1 MLVDSYR
8 QHGVP
13 EKLVLSSF
21 FFPFG
26 LLTFPQLL
34 CPCLLM
40 AKISLSVCV
49 YSCVYRG
56 TPSYTLTT
64 SSVFL
69 IHFTVLRFILFQ
81 PSLSQGYEFLKS
93 RDLTLFCIL
102 IQNTVLSTQQSVIHV
117 KYSNGCFAQKSDV
130 LAWFCKFMR
139 SGLMVLT
146 QTVKI
151 FNRT

>member
-1 MLVDSYR
+1 MKLFNKPSFMLVDSYR

-93 RDLTLFCIL
+93 RDLTLFLYLNIEHCAQHTAECNPCEIFKWL
-102 IQNTVLSTQQSVIHV
+102 FCSEKWCFGLVL
-117 KYSNGCFAQKSDV
+117 
-130 LAWFCKFMR
+130 
-139 SGLMVLT
+139 
-146 QTVKI
+146 
-151 FNRT
+151 